1 MGGDLDEVFQDD
13 IIVIVCII
21 SMQGWRDGL
30 DAENDLVQERQRRKS
45 LAVCE
50 EKEGAASRL
59 FQGVHNHRQKR
70 IAHRLRSHDD
80 DLLQRQR
87 VEEFVELMK
96 RQKAVRPFTL
106 VAMVIDPEAGFG
118 KVAVKSLLFKK
129 AWPAAQIASPEEKTT
144 YTVFPGVGYMVDIC
158 PR

>member
-1 MGGDLDEVFQDD
+1 MGGNFDEVFQDD
-13 IIVIVCII
+13 LVIIVCII
-21 SMQGWRDGL
+21 LMQGGRDGL

-50 EKEGAASRL
+50 KKEGAAFRL
-59 FQGVHNHRQKR
+59 FQGVQNHRQKR
-70 IAHRLRSHDD
+70 IAHGLRSHED

-96 RQKAVRPFTL
+96 RQKAVGPFTL

-129 AWPAAQIASPEEKTT
+129 ARPAAQIASPEEKTA

-158 PR
+158 PQ